1 MSKRYKQS
9 KKSAKLGKEVRNIKF
24 NLEFRK
30 GILFVRVEN
39 KINKKDFEMNKD
51 NLNNIIK
58 KIGIKYIVL
67 NFNEIKQND
76 YFNIKFIINNYNL
89 IKKNHGKLFLCGAID
104 NNLSNMFLKM
114 KIDKLSNEIEVFKKL
129 KEETWLIH

>member
-129 KEETWLIH
+129 KEET

>member
-1 MSKRYKQS
+1 MLNFKH
-9 KKSAKLGKEVRNIKF
+9 EVRIIKF

-30 GILFVRVEN
+30 GILFVRIEN
-39 KINKKDFEMNKD
+39 TINKSDFDINKESLD
-51 NLNNIIK
+51 NIIK

-89 IKKNHGKLFLCGAID
+89 I
-104 NNLSNMFLKM
+104 M
-114 KIDKLSNEIEVFKKL
+114 
-129 KEETWLIH
+129 W